1 MSAVFRY
8 ETKFCCTLHHIDAV
22 YSWIYRSPH
31 FIKKQYGDR
40 YVNNI
45 YFDWFNLS
53 DASDNLIGLGRRE
66 KLRLRWYGDERA
78 RVPMRLERKIK
89 RDLLGTKHITEI
101 GEFQV
106 AGLSREQLAVALEAV
121 RANPVDIDLRLRNP
135 VIRNRYLREY
145 FVDASKRVRI
155 TVDRQ
160 QAFYSVDSYS
170 DVLRGNRVDYPV
182 YVIEVKYDKEDLPVV
197 KQLMDGF
204 PLRPVRH
211 SKYLAGLSRMIEQ
224 PYY

>member
-1 MSAVFRY
+1 MNAVFRF

-22 YSWIYRSPH
+22 YSWLYRSGH
-31 FIKKQYGDR
+31 FIKKQYPDR

-66 KLRLRWYGDERA
+66 KLRLRWYGAEDA

-89 RDLLGTKHITEI
+89 RDLLGTKHVLE
-101 GEFQV
+101 V
-106 AGLSREQLAVALEAV
+106 AEMQLGGMSREQLADVLASV
-121 RANPVDIDLRLRNP
+121 QCDSPRADLRLRNP

-145 FVDASKRVRI
+145 FIDVAERVRI
-155 TVDRQ
+155 TIDRE
-160 QAFYSVDSYS
+160 QAFFSIDVRH
-170 DVLRGNRVDYPV
+170 DVLRGNRIDYPV
-182 YVIEVKYDKEDLPVV
+182 YVIEVKYDKEDVPRL
-197 KQLMDGF
+197 KELMDGF

-211 SKYLAGLSRMIEQ
+211 SKYLAGLARVIEQ

>member
-1 MSAVFRY
+1 
-8 ETKFCCTLHHIDAV
+8 
-22 YSWIYRSPH
+22 
-31 FIKKQYGDR
+31 
-40 YVNNI
+40 
-45 YFDWFNLS
+45 
-53 DASDNLIGLGRRE
+53 
-66 KLRLRWYGDERA
+66 
-78 RVPMRLERKIK
+78 MRLERKIK
-89 RDLLGTKHITEI
+89 RDLLGTKHITEL
-101 GEFQV
+101 GDMQV
-106 AGLSREQLAVALEAV
+106 AGLSREQLAAHLEAQ

-155 TVDRQ
+155 TVDRE
-160 QAFYSVDSYS
+160 QAFYSVDSHH

-182 YVIEVKYDKEDLPVV
+182 YVIELKYDKENLPLV